1 MELNDYME
9 VKNNVIYIRVAP
21 DWEDAKPSKK
31 KVKMSDVISYYARY
45 SGSRGFMASYR
56 TLGEIGGDWRPIDE
70 LAEECFEV
78 FKELN
83 IDKLRRLA
91 RKEGLYFE

>member
-31 KVKMSDVISYYARY
+31 KVKMSDVVSYFARY

-56 TLGEIGGDWRPIDE
+56 TLGEIGGDWRPIDPKSSSFVSS
-70 LAEECFEV
+70 LMECP
-78 FKELN
+78 FKNSSFTVLN
-83 IDKLRRLA
+83 PILHS
-91 RKEGLYFE
+91 